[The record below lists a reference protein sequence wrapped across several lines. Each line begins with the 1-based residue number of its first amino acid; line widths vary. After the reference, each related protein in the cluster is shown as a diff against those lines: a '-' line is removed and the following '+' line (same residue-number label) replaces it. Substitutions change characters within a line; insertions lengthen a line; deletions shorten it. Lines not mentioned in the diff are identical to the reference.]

1 MITIIDVNKF
11 NNTLTMYGLK
21 TDIKPTDKI
30 ELYEKK
36 YLVTNGST
44 FYEMDTKT
52 AFLFDEANKVWLQ
65 Q

>member
-11 NNTLTMYGLK
+11 NNTLTMYGLSS
-21 TDIKPTDKI
+21 DAKPTDKT
-30 ELYEKK
+30 ELYEKN
-36 YLVTNGST
+36 YLITNGST

-52 AFLFDEANKVWLQ
+52 AFLFDETNKEWLQ